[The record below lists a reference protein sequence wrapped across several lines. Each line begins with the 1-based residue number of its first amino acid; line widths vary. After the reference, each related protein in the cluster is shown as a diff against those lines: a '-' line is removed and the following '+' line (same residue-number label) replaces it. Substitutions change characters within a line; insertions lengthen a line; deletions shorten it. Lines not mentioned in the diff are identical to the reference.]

1 MGIELGKAWIRVRG
15 DSSGLKNDLTNAKG
29 ETEKAVG
36 QMSATVG
43 SLVAPF
49 LAAAASLTT
58 LRRALMASGQFEQT
72 TIAFDTML
80 GSAEETRK
88 TLASLTEFAA
98 KTPFEMPEI
107 LQAARGLIQ
116 FGERGDDLMRTLNM
130 LGNAA
135 SGTSTPFGFLALVF
149 NQVRGV
155 GKLLTQDFRQLS
167 TRGILSLQDIAKYY
181 KVTTQE
187 AQKMLSAGK
196 ISFEDL
202 KKIIESLSMAGGRFA
217 NLMEKQSKSLLGL
230 WSTWKDALGI
240 MTRYLGDTVAPAA
253 KHVLTI
259 MIRWGEVIRAF
270 IGDHAELVKNLF
282 IAITVVTTLG
292 IAFKGLSIAAA
303 MAGTTIKGLI
313 AAATIGTG
321 SWLAIVGLVALAV
334 AGLSWW
340 WGEVSKG
347 TSDASKELDD
357 YNTKMDE
364 AIERRKKL
372 EEEGR
377 KKPEVK
383 EQEIAIKTTLDD
395 YNAALDRRNKATEE
409 SIKLDQK
416 ARSMR
421 AGPGVAYAEA
431 SPVVREEIQ
440 KKRIEMEKLKNEI
453 VGIEKELSQAQDR
466 FGNAP
471 EVSAAGNVISNL
483 KSDINVRKERINV
496 LMKELPITS
505 QVIDA
510 INAEA
515 VAIERRNKA
524 RAEAP
529 EKEATKQ
536 QQLILEYQ
544 KKYQR
549 ELEWMRQRQW
559 EGSDQYRRLNILSP
573 IFGQEDPLGGAQ
585 KWIYEITETPARQFQ
600 ELVMKINACTKAGL
614 GFADAGRI
622 IKEAWQKTPMYEPTK
637 QLDELKQKLWDI
649 QNKTTEAQKATR
661 EFAKNPYATEQQIAE
676 YGSISAQIE
685 KLEALKKQKPTS
697 LMEAG
702 RFGFSDFFNQFQDAL
717 LKKEDPQKRLVE
729 QGKESFKVLSSI
741 ERNTR
746 ISVGALK

>member
-88 TLASLTEFAA
+88 TLASLTDFAA

-253 KHVLTI
+253 KNVLTI

-282 IAITVVTTLG
+282 IAITVVTSLG
-292 IAFKGLSIAAA
+292 IAIKGLSIAAA
-303 MAGTTIKGLI
+303 IAGTTIKGLI

-321 SWLAIVGLVALAV
+321 GWLAVVGLVALAV

-340 WGEVSKG
+340 WGEIGKG

-372 EEEGR
+372 EAEGK
-377 KKPEVK
+377 KKPEEK
-383 EQEIAIKTTLDD
+383 EQEIVTKTALDD
-395 YNAALDRRNKATEE
+395 YNAALERRNKATEE
-409 SIKLDQK
+409 SIKLDQQ
-416 ARSMR
+416 SR
-421 AGPGVAYAEA
+421 ATRAQQGAVYAEF
-431 SPVVREEIQ
+431 SPAVQEANKKKIEDIQ
-440 KKRIEMEKLKNEI
+440 KLQAVIRYLKTTRKGRIAGGEQADSVEMTALQRS
-453 VGIEKELSQAQDR
+453 IEW
-466 FGNAP
+466 
-471 EVSAAGNVISNL
+471 
-483 KSDINVRKERINV
+483 RKEKV
-496 LMKELPITS
+496 QGMLQELPVAR
-505 QVIDA
+505 QLIDA
-510 INAEA
+510 VNAEA
-515 VAIERRNKA
+515 VAIEKRNKA

-559 EGSDQYRRLNILSP
+559 EESDQFRRLNILSP
-573 IFGQEDPLGGAQ
+573 VFGQEDPMGEAK

-622 IKEAWQKTPMYEPTK
+622 IKEAWEKTPMYEPTK

-661 EFAKNPYATEQQIAE
+661 EFAKNPYATQQQIAE
-676 YGSISAQIE
+676 YASISAQ
-685 KLEALKKQKPTS
+685 LENVDKLKKQKPSS